1 MFVDFLII
9 VVKVALVVFALLNL
23 AGFLTWA
30 ERKQSAVMQD
40 RVGPNR
46 AHLGRLTLMGLLHPV
61 ADGIKMVAKEDF
73 IPTGANRFLHTLA
86 PAAALFPA
94 LVVFAV
100 IPFGD
105 RVQLFG
111 RDISLQVAQLNVGVI
126 YIFAVSSLAVYGT
139 MLAGWASNNNYSLLG
154 GLRASSQMISYELS
168 MGLSIVGILMIYQSA
183 QLDVIVQQQGE
194 LLWGFLPKWGIV
206 LQPLAFVLF
215 LGAALAENK
224 RVPFDLPE
232 GESEIIGYFV
242 EYSSMK
248 FGMFFLA
255 EFVEII
261 VVSGLTTTLF
271 FGGWQV
277 PYLQMASF
285 KFTEQSLDNL
295 RENGLPNE
303 ILEKLNALEDQKLDT
318 EGKFLE
324 AVKQE
329 IGSDQTVRYKEL
341 ILKDALQV
349 SGFHWPL
356 GLGVWQ
362 LPQKLVTLMQVGTF
376 CLKVLVGCWVLLLIR
391 WSLPRF
397 RYDQV
402 MRLGWKMWL
411 PLALINLFITAVVVL
426 LVI

>member
-1 MFVDFLII
+1 VFVDFLI
-9 VVKVALVVFALLNL
+9 VLVKVLLVLFALLSL
-23 AGFLTWA
+23 AGLLTWA

-46 AHLGRLTLMGLLHPV
+46 ANLGRLTAFGLLHPL
-61 ADGIKMVAKEDF
+61 ADGIKMITKEDF
-73 IPTGANRFLHTLA
+73 IPDGAHRTLHTLA
-86 PAAALFPA
+86 PAAAMFPA

-105 RVQLFG
+105 VVHLFG
-111 RDISLQVAQLNVGVI
+111 REIPLQVAKLNVGIV

-139 MLAGWASNNNYSLLG
+139 MLAGWASNNNYALLG

-168 MGLSIVGILMIYQSA
+168 MGLSILGILMIYQSA
-183 QLDVIVQQQGE
+183 QLDVIVRQQGE
-194 LLWGFLPKWGIV
+194 LLWGFLPMWGIF
-206 LQPLAFVLF
+206 LQPLAFFLF
-215 LGAALAENK
+215 LAAALAENK

-261 VVSGLTTTLF
+261 IVAGLTTTLF

-277 PYLQMASF
+277 PYLQA
-285 KFTEQSLDNL
+285 D
-295 RENGLPNE
+295 
-303 ILEKLNALEDQKLDT
+303 
-318 EGKFLE
+318 
-324 AVKQE
+324 
-329 IGSDQTVRYKEL
+329 
-341 ILKDALQV
+341 
-349 SGFHWPL
+349 GFHWPFAL
-356 GLGVWQ
+356 GMWA
-362 LPQKLVTLMQVGTF
+362 LPHWLVVCLQVGAF
-376 CLKVLVGCWVLLLIR
+376 SLKVLLGCWILLVVR

-402 MRLGWKMWL
+402 MRLGWKVLL
-411 PLALINLFITAVVVL
+411 PLALVNLLVTAIVVL
-426 LVI
+426 LVT